1 MRKIIVLVAL
11 CLAVGNVFAQDA
23 DKLRDEGDA
32 ALNAKDYATA
42 LTKYGEYLKLNE
54 YKDTARIYNAGFAAN
69 QAKNYAE
76 AAKYF
81 DMSIKY
87 NYNVDD
93 AYVGEAMAYRNLNN
107 TEEFLKT
114 ASEGLKAIPA
124 DNKNRTNLEKL
135 IYAYCIKQGQAAQK
149 KGDLAGAEKL
159 YSEVLAVSNKT
170 YQGNALYS
178 LGAMFYGNG
187 AKILQAATPIATTD
201 PDKYNAEKA
210 KANEDFKKAKD
221 YLTKALEVNPNDA
234 NSKKILDATNAVLNQ

>member
-54 YKDTARIYNAGFAAN
+54 YKDTVRIYNAGFAAN

-124 DNKNRTNLEKL
+124 DNKNRANLEKL

-170 YQGNALYS
+170 YQGNAL
-178 LGAMFYGNG
+178 
-187 AKILQAATPIATTD
+187 
-201 PDKYNAEKA
+201 
-210 KANEDFKKAKD
+210 
-221 YLTKALEVNPNDA
+221 
-234 NSKKILDATNAVLNQ
+234 

>member
-54 YKDTARIYNAGFAAN
+54 YKDTVRIYNAGFAAN

-124 DNKNRTNLEKL
+124 DNKNRANLEKL

-149 KGDLAGAEKL
+149 KGDLAG
-159 YSEVLAVSNKT
+159 
-170 YQGNALYS
+170 
-178 LGAMFYGNG
+178 YGNG

-234 NSKKILDATNAVLNQ
+234 NSKKILDATNTVLNQ